1 MAQTVKFTF
10 ASLLEPAESEAPPAA
25 PSEAEIA
32 ARCAVAFAEGREAG
46 RREAEAS
53 REQALAHSLSHMAAE
68 LQTLFDQ
75 IGDLRART
83 ERDAARIAVAVA
95 RKLSQALIAREP
107 LAEIEAL
114 IAECLRSQQQ
124 EPRLVVRVAASLLDP
139 LRARLDALAA
149 QSGFAGRVILID
161 DPTLAL
167 GDCRIEWPDGGAERR
182 LAEIDAAVST
192 ALDRYLARTAPS
204 ASPAPSAS

>member
-1 MAQTVKFTF
+1 MARTVKFTF
-10 ASLLEPAESEAPPAA
+10 ASLLEPAESEAPPSA

-32 ARCAVAFAEGREAG
+32 ARCAAAFAEGREAG

-53 REQALAHSLSHMAAE
+53 REQALAHGLSHMAAE
-68 LQTLFDQ
+68 LQTLFGR
-75 IGDLRART
+75 IAELRART

-149 QSGFAGRVILID
+149 QSGFAGRLILID
-161 DPTLAL
+161 DPALDL

-182 LAEIDAAVST
+182 LAEIDAAISS
-192 ALDRYLARTAPS
+192 ALGRYLDRSAPS